1 MKKSKKKK
9 KQKLFDADKEKR
21 IIKFTGMLPLSNYQ
35 RDYFIGYPYRYWLH
49 KGRALMHFVK
59 DRSRLSTLRLPKD
72 NDTDDCI
79 IENLKME
86 IHMMVFHSAESLFL
100 TTLGHYFY
108 PDMPWFWMST
118 CTQNKFNNIMNLW
131 QEKGLDAIIK
141 EPEKWLRD
149 ALYPTI
155 NESRK
160 EYQKTKESAIFAK
173 KYLDRLVQEYMRQR
187 EYSAYKHGLRVFP
200 GQGRIQSTDEAAGEV
215 AAEAI
220 QGDILEFLTYEL
232 PAGQDYEYR
241 IMCTSK
247 KYDVNV
253 DINIISI
260 TTWILQNFL
269 ERKRVESKGA
279 PGQEVTFNSVL
290 LDNFKVED
298 IFRLG
303 YVETS
308 V

>member
-9 KQKLFDADKEKR
+9 QKLFNADKEKR
-21 IIKFTGMLPLSNYQ
+21 IIKFAGMLALSNYQ

-100 TTLGHYFY
+100 TVLGHYFY

-173 KYLDRLVQEYMRQR
+173 KYLDRLVREYMRQR

-200 GQGRIQSTDEAAGEV
+200 GQGRVQSTDEAAGEV

-260 TTWILQNFL
+260 TTWLLQNFL
-269 ERKRVESKGA
+269 ERKRVESKAA

>member
-1 MKKSKKKK
+1 
-9 KQKLFDADKEKR
+9 
-21 IIKFTGMLPLSNYQ
+21 
-35 RDYFIGYPYRYWLH
+35 
-49 KGRALMHFVK
+49 
-59 DRSRLSTLRLPKD
+59 
-72 NDTDDCI
+72 
-79 IENLKME
+79 
-86 IHMMVFHSAESLFL
+86 
-100 TTLGHYFY
+100 
-108 PDMPWFWMST
+108 
-118 CTQNKFNNIMNLW
+118 MNLW

-149 ALYPTI
+149 VLYPTI

-173 KYLDRLVQEYMRQR
+173 KYLDRLVKEYMRHR

-200 GQGRIQSTDEAAGEV
+200 GQGRVQSTDEAAGEV

>member
-1 MKKSKKKK
+1 
-9 KQKLFDADKEKR
+9 
-21 IIKFTGMLPLSNYQ
+21 
-35 RDYFIGYPYRYWLH
+35 
-49 KGRALMHFVK
+49 
-59 DRSRLSTLRLPKD
+59 
-72 NDTDDCI
+72 
-79 IENLKME
+79 ME

-100 TTLGHYFY
+100 TVLGHYFY

-187 EYSAYKHGLRVFP
+187 EYSAHKHGLRVFP
-200 GQGRIQSTDEAAGEV
+200 GQGRVQSTDEAAGEV

>member
-100 TTLGHYFY
+100 TILGHYFY

-187 EYSAYKHGLRVFP
+187 EYSAHKHGLRVFP
-200 GQGRIQSTDEAAGEV
+200 GQGRVQSTDEAAGEV

>member
-1 MKKSKKKK
+1 
-9 KQKLFDADKEKR
+9 
-21 IIKFTGMLPLSNYQ
+21 MLSLNNYQ

-86 IHMMVFHSAESLFL
+86 IHMMVFHSAESLLL
-100 TTLGHYFY
+100 TVLGHYFY
-108 PDMPWFWMST
+108 PGMPWFWMST

-131 QEKGLDAIIK
+131 QERGLDAIIK

-173 KYLDRLVQEYMRQR
+173 KYLNRLAKEYMRHR
-187 EYSAYKHGLRVFP
+187 EYNAYKHGLRVFP
-200 GQGRIQSTDEAAGEV
+200 GQGRVQTIDDEATGEEGAV
-215 AAEAI
+215 EDI

-232 PAGQDYEYR
+232 PAGGQENEYR
-241 IMCTSK
+241 IKRTSK

-253 DINIISI
+253 DIGIISI
-260 TTWILQNFL
+260 TTWLLQNFL
-269 ERKRVESKGA
+269 ERKRVESKA
-279 PGQEVTFNSVL
+279 SPGREVTFNSVL

-303 YVETS
+303 YFEMS

>member
-1 MKKSKKKK
+1 
-9 KQKLFDADKEKR
+9 
-21 IIKFTGMLPLSNYQ
+21 
-35 RDYFIGYPYRYWLH
+35 
-49 KGRALMHFVK
+49 
-59 DRSRLSTLRLPKD
+59 
-72 NDTDDCI
+72 
-79 IENLKME
+79 
-86 IHMMVFHSAESLFL
+86 
-100 TTLGHYFY
+100 
-108 PDMPWFWMST
+108 
-118 CTQNKFNNIMNLW
+118 
-131 QEKGLDAIIK
+131 
-141 EPEKWLRD
+141 
-149 ALYPTI
+149 
-155 NESRK
+155 
-160 EYQKTKESAIFAK
+160 
-173 KYLDRLVQEYMRQR
+173 
-187 EYSAYKHGLRVFP
+187 
-200 GQGRIQSTDEAAGEV
+200 V

-269 ERKRVESKGA
+269 ERKRVESKAA

>member
-1 MKKSKKKK
+1 MKKSKKK

-21 IIKFTGMLPLSNYQ
+21 IIKFAGMLPLSNYQ

-49 KGRALMHFVK
+49 KGRALMHFVE

-72 NDTDDCI
+72 NNSDDYI

-100 TTLGHYFY
+100 TVLGHYFY

-118 CTQNKFNNIMNLW
+118 CTQNKFNNIMSLW

-173 KYLDRLVQEYMRQR
+173 KYLDRLVQEYTRHR
-187 EYSAYKHGLRVFP
+187 EYNAYKHGLRVFP
-200 GQGRIQSTDEAAGEV
+200 GQGRVQSTDDEATAEV
-215 AAEAI
+215 AAEDI

-232 PAGQDYEYR
+232 PEGQDYEYR
-241 IMCTSK
+241 IKRTTK

-253 DINIISI
+253 DIGIISI
-260 TTWILQNFL
+260 TTWLLQNFL
-269 ERKRVESKGA
+269 ERKRVESKA
-279 PGQEVTFNSVL
+279 TPGQEVTFNSIL

-303 YVETS
+303 YFETS

>member
-1 MKKSKKKK
+1 MKSKKK
-9 KQKLFDADKEKR
+9 QKPFNADKEKR
-21 IIKFTGMLPLSNYQ
+21 IIKFAGMLPLSNYQ

-49 KGRALMHFVK
+49 KGRALMYFIE
-59 DRSRLSTLRLPKD
+59 DRLRLSTLRFPKD
-72 NDTDDCI
+72 TDTDNYI

-100 TTLGHYFY
+100 TVLGHYFY
-108 PDMPWFWMST
+108 PDLPWFWMST

-131 QEKGLDAIIK
+131 QERGLDAIIK

-149 ALYPTI
+149 AFYPTI

-160 EYQKTKESAIFAK
+160 EYQRTKDSAAFAK
-173 KYLDRLVQEYMRQR
+173 KYLDRLAREYMRHR
-187 EYSAYKHGLRVFP
+187 EYNAYKHGLRVFP
-200 GQGRIQSTDEAAGEV
+200 GQGLIQATDEATGEV
-215 AAEAI
+215 AAEDI

-232 PAGQDYEYR
+232 QAGHDYEYR
-241 IMCTSK
+241 FKRTSK

-253 DINIISI
+253 DIGIISI
-260 TTWILQNFL
+260 TTWLLQNFL
-269 ERKRVESKGA
+269 ERKRVESKA
-279 PGQEVTFNSVL
+279 TPGQEVAFNSVL
-290 LDNFKVED
+290 LDNFNVED

-303 YVETS
+303 YFEMS